1 MKKLLSAGI
10 VAILSVACAASITG
24 CKNSANNS
32 EENQAKNAAELV
44 KHMYADRFEGTQ
56 SADDYE
62 VVSQVRIAEEVY
74 KVNWSVSSAT
84 FNNVSEY
91 IQLGSIDETTKL
103 ITVSVTQAEEVID
116 YTLTATVTVGSRSE
130 EVSFNRIVPARVKMH
145 AGTQADPLTPS
156 NVIEIANAIEGS
168 EKDNYYTGEDG
179 TPKQVYVTGYIVDC
193 GTDQTA
199 KGYNRVG
206 FVWIADEY
214 ENGKDKTSADA
225 VMVLSINYDA
235 TNLTCYGDLKKGAKI
250 TVKGYIEKYIK
261 NSTASPQPEVTYY
274 KGTGITCEALEKL
287 R

>member
-1 MKKLLSAGI
+1 MKKLLSAGL
-10 VAILSVACAASITG
+10 VSVLSVACVAAFAG
-24 CKNSANNS
+24 CNNSAKDMT
-32 EENQAKNAAELV
+32 ENKAKDAAEIV
-44 KHMYADRFEGTQ
+44 RHMYEEKFDGTQ
-56 SADDYE
+56 SADGYE

-74 KVNWSVSSAT
+74 RVDWAVTSET
-84 FNNVSEY
+84 FGNVSEY
-91 IQLGSIDETTKL
+91 IQIGDIDETTKL

-116 YTLTATVTVGSRSE
+116 YTLTATVKDGSCSE
-130 EVSFNRIVPARVKMH
+130 EVSFKRQVPAKSKMH
-145 AGTQADPLTPS
+145 AGTQADPFTLS
-156 NVIEIANAIEGS
+156 NVIEIANAIEGNA
-168 EKDNYYTGEDG
+168 KDNYYTDENG

-274 KGTGITCEALEKL
+274 KGNGITCEALEKIK
-287 R
+287 